1 MLLAFAVTLP
11 WTVVGF
17 WNAAIGL
24 TLMVGSRNAAGVVAP
39 NIQAADPQQ
48 RIEVSTALL
57 ACVRGGRPLA
67 GALGPLSHT
76 GGRVDGFWAGAG
88 AQRAGTGFGGDAC
101 RTGGGMKCPRDAS
114 AP

>member
-17 WNAAIGL
+17 WDAAIGSQL
-24 TLMVGSRNAAGVVAP
+24 
-39 NIQAADPQQ
+39 
-48 RIEVSTALL
+48 
-57 ACVRGGRPLA
+57 
-67 GALGPLSHT
+67 
-76 GGRVDGFWAGAG
+76 
-88 AQRAGTGFGGDAC
+88 AGTGFGGDAC